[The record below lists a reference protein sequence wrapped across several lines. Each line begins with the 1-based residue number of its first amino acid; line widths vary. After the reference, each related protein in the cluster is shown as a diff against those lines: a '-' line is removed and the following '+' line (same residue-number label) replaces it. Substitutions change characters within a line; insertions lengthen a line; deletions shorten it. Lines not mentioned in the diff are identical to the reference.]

1 MRGPGGAE
9 PRGSWEA
16 TQDVRTCSLAVAAAD
31 RRGQSRRPSWD
42 RAPGGGG
49 ASGAKRI
56 LGAGTEPGREGLER
70 SPGTRREVPG
80 SRVGG
85 VEPHFVAAGVPGLRP
100 QCRRH
105 HGLPVGQAHGPRR
118 QNGERAG
125 WRAAG
130 PRGKMAA
137 TVGRAERRLDWG
149 QGARARLGEGLKS
162 PILEPHF

>member
-1 MRGPGGAE
+1 MRAYVLARGGGGGGSGRPEPETELGSGPG
-9 PRGSWEA
+9 RGRCERR
-16 TQDVRTCSLAVAAAD
+16 QAD
-31 RRGQSRRPSWD
+31 
-42 RAPGGGG
+42 PGGGHG
-49 ASGAKRI
+49 AGA
-56 LGAGTEPGREGLER
+56 GGTGTEPGNEAG
-70 SPGTRREVPG
+70 GPG

-130 PRGKMAA
+130 PRGKMATA
-137 TVGRAERRLDWG
+137 GRTGRRLDWG
-149 QGARARLGEGLKS
+149 QGTGASLGGGVGLRRAKWQR
-162 PILEPHF
+162 

>member
-1 MRGPGGAE
+1 M
-9 PRGSWEA
+9 
-16 TQDVRTCSLAVAAAD
+16 RTCVRACALAVAAAD

-49 ASGAKRI
+49 ASGAERT
-56 LGAGTEPGREGLER
+56 LGAGTEPGRAGLER

-130 PRGKMAA
+130 PRGKMATA
-137 TVGRAERRLDWG
+137 GRAGVALGWG
-149 QGARARLGEGLKS
+149 HGGGARGEEEGRDLQSGGGEG
-162 PILEPHF
+162 

>member
-1 MRGPGGAE
+1 M
-9 PRGSWEA
+9 
-16 TQDVRTCSLAVAAAD
+16 RTCSLTVAAAD
-31 RRGQSRRPSWD
+31 RGGQSRRPSWD

-49 ASGAKRI
+49 ASGAQRI
-56 LGAGTEPGREGLER
+56 LGAGTEPGRAGLER

-80 SRVGG
+80 SRVRG

-130 PRGKMAA
+130 SRGKMATA
-137 TVGRAERRLDWG
+137 GRAGIGLNW
-149 QGARARLGEGLKS
+149 GARGPGEIRRGGGLKTCEAVEVRGRELS
-162 PILEPHF
+162 WKKTGLP

>member
-1 MRGPGGAE
+1 MRA
-9 PRGSWEA
+9 
-16 TQDVRTCSLAVAAAD
+16 CSLTAAAAE

-49 ASGAKRI
+49 ASGAKQI
-56 LGAGTEPGREGLER
+56 LGAGTEPGRAGLKR
-70 SPGTRREVPG
+70 SPGTGREVPG

-85 VEPHFVAAGVPGLRP
+85 VEQHFVAAGVPGLRP

-125 WRAAG
+125 WLTAG
-130 PRGKMAA
+130 PREKMATA
-137 TVGRAERRLDWG
+137 GRAGLGLDWG
-149 QGARARLGEGLKS
+149 QGTGARFGEEES
-162 PILEPHF
+162 